1 MTLMLRRLII
11 DKFRG
16 FKHLELNG
24 LGRVNVLVGTNNS
37 GKTSVLEAIQL
48 LLSYGHLGSIYST
61 LFRRGEQLLVES
73 ERRLQPE
80 ADICR
85 LFHDYE
91 LEVGSLFT
99 IIGTNNSSEKKLSAT
114 ISETPPQSTS
124 SGTLRQTSLFGDEP
138 EYMKPYWLVLRWD
151 GADNIEEALPI
162 SPRGG
167 LPMTEVMRRPGRQNG
182 GGKNIRFIP
191 TASLAVDEVVALFE
205 ESVLTPE
212 EDLVIEALRTI
223 EPTIER
229 IASVGIDRP
238 YYRNYPGVRG
248 GIVVKCV
255 GVPARIP
262 IGSMGDG
269 MWRMLGLALALVHA
283 KGGVVLVDEIDTG
296 LHFTVMADMWE
307 LVAKTAARLG
317 VQVFATTH
325 SSDCWTS
332 LAEVAR
338 NSVSIDSEISIQR
351 IERGKPRAVAFTEQ
365 EIVIAASRDIE
376 IR

>member
-1 MTLMLRRLII
+1 MLRHLII

-16 FKHLELNG
+16 FEHLELHG
-24 LGRVNVLVGTNNS
+24 LGRVNLLVGTNNS

-61 LFRRGEQLLVES
+61 LFRRGEQLLGES
-73 ERRLQPE
+73 ERRPQPE
-80 ADICR
+80 ADVCR
-85 LFHDYE
+85 LFHDYG
-91 LEVGSLFT
+91 LEPGNIFT
-99 IIGTNNSSEKKLSAT
+99 ITGTNNRSVKKLSAT
-114 ISETPPQSTS
+114 ISEAPPPQLGTS
-124 SGTLRQTSLFGDEP
+124 PGALRQSSLFENES
-138 EYMKPYWLVLRWD
+138 EYVKPYWLVLRW
-151 GADNIEEALPI
+151 GEADIIEEALPL

-167 LPMTEVMRRPGRQNG
+167 LPMPDVRRPSRPNG
-182 GGKNIRFIP
+182 GGQSIRFIP
-191 TASLAVDEVVALFE
+191 TASLSVDEIVALFE

-238 YYRNYPGVRG
+238 YYRSYLGGRG

-255 GVPARIP
+255 GVQQRIP

-296 LHFTVMADMWE
+296 LHFTVMADMWR
-307 LVAKTAARLG
+307 LVAQTAARFD

-325 SSDCWTS
+325 SSDCSSS
-332 LAEVAR
+332 LAAVAHKFDSGDEVT
-338 NSVSIDSEISIQR
+338 IQR
-351 IERGKPRAVAFTEQ
+351 IERGKQRAVAFTGQ

-376 IR
+376 VR

>member
-1 MTLMLRRLII
+1 MLRRLSL

-16 FKHLELNG
+16 FEHLELHG
-24 LGRVNVLVGTNNS
+24 LGRVNLLVGTNNS

-61 LFRRGEQLLVES
+61 LFRRGEQLLGEA
-73 ERRLQPE
+73 ERRPQPE
-80 ADICR
+80 ADVCR
-85 LFHDYE
+85 LFHGYG
-91 LEVGSLFT
+91 LEAGSIFS
-99 IIGTNNSSEKKLSAT
+99 IIGTNNGLEKKLSAT
-114 ISETPPQSTS
+114 ISEIPPQSGLP
-124 SGTLRQTSLFGDEP
+124 SGTLRQPSLFEDEP
-138 EYMKPYWLVLRWD
+138 EYMQPYWLVLRWD
-151 GADNIEEALPI
+151 GVDSIEAALPI

-167 LPMTEVMRRPGRQNG
+167 LSIEAMRRPGRQNG
-182 GGKNIRFIP
+182 GGKSIRFIP
-191 TASLAVDEVVALFE
+191 TASLSVDEVVALFE

-229 IASVGIDRP
+229 IASVSIDRP
-238 YYRNYPGVRG
+238 YYRNYLGGRG
-248 GIVVKCV
+248 GIVVKCA
-255 GVPARIP
+255 GIQPRIP

-296 LHFTVMADMWE
+296 LHFTAMADMWK
-307 LVAKTAARLG
+307 LVTKTAARFD

-332 LAEVAR
+332 LAAVAR
-338 NSVSIDSEISIQR
+338 DSVSVGSEVTIQR

-365 EIVIAASRDIE
+365 EIVIAASRNIE

>member
-1 MTLMLRRLII
+1 MLRRLII

-16 FKHLELNG
+16 FEHLELHG
-24 LGRVNVLVGTNNS
+24 LGRVNLLVGTNNS

-61 LFRRGEQLLVES
+61 LFRRGEQLLGEA

-80 ADICR
+80 ADVCR
-85 LFHDYE
+85 LFHGYG
-91 LEVGSLFT
+91 LEAGGIFT
-99 IIGTNNSSEKKLSAT
+99 ITGTHNGSEKRLSAT
-114 ISETPPQSTS
+114 ISETPPQSTPP
-124 SGTLRQTSLFGDEP
+124 GTLRQASLFEDES
-138 EYMKPYWLVLRWD
+138 EYMKPYWLVLRWN
-151 GADNIEEALPI
+151 GADSIEEALPI

-167 LPMTEVMRRPGRQNG
+167 LSIEAMRRPGRQNG
-182 GGKNIRFIP
+182 GGRSARFIP
-191 TASLAVDEVVALFE
+191 TASLSVDEVVTLFE

-212 EDLVIEALRTI
+212 EELVIEALRTI

-238 YYRNYPGVRG
+238 YSRSYPGGRG
-248 GIVVKCV
+248 GIVVKCT
-255 GVPARIP
+255 GVQPRIP

-269 MWRMLGLALALVHA
+269 MWRMLGIALALVHA

-296 LHFTVMADMWE
+296 LHFTVMADMWK

-317 VQVFATTH
+317 VQVFTTTH

-332 LAEVAR
+332 LAAVAR
-338 NSVSIDSEISIQR
+338 DSVSIDSEVTIQR

-365 EIVIAASRDIE
+365 EIVIAASRNIE